1 MNFKE
6 IHQKA
11 NKSPRKRKK
20 VSVATFVVDR
30 SPGEICAAYAGAKS
44 DRKHIIRLYKQ
55 KFGVW
60 PKQAFFI
67 RGKNWWYLPVP
78 EELSVA
84 MRTGWEVP
92 NPID

>member
-6 IHQKA
+6 IHRKA

-20 VSVATFVVDR
+20 VSVDTFVVDR

-67 RGKNWWYLPVP
+67 RGRDQWYLPVP
-78 EELSVA
+78 GEVA
-84 MRTGWEVP
+84 TATEGG
-92 NPID
+92 